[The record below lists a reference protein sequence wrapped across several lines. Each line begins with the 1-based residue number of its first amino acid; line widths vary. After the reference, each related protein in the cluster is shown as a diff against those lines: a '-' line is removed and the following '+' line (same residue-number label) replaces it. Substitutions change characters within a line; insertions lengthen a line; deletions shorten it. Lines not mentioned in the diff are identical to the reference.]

1 MSRVGLKPIPI
12 PAGVTVRLGDAQVQ
26 VAGPKGSL
34 VRAIHPN
41 IQVRQEA
48 GRVIVSRMSDDRFD
62 RSLHGLARN
71 EIQNM
76 VTGVTRGYEKTLEI
90 NGVGFRA
97 VLEGTALVMNLGFSN
112 PVRFP
117 LPEGVSA
124 TIEKQT
130 VAQQTVLILK
140 GIDRQ
145 KVGQAAAEIRR
156 LKPPEPYKGKGIK
169 YREERIIRKEGK
181 SGKTAGK

>member
-1 MSRVGLKPIPI
+1 MSRVGLKAIPI
-12 PAGVTVRLGDAQVQ
+12 PAGVTVQLGASQVQ
-26 VAGPKGSL
+26 VAGPKGKLSW
-34 VRAIHPN
+34 AIHPK

-48 GRVIVSRMSDDRFD
+48 GTVVVSRASDDRLD
-62 RSLHGLARN
+62 RSLHGLTRN

-76 VTGVTRGYEKTLEI
+76 VLGVTTGYEKILDIT
-90 NGVGFRA
+90 GVGYRA
-97 VLEGTALVMNLGFSN
+97 ALDGTTLVLSLGFSN

-117 LPEGVSA
+117 LPDGVSA
-124 TIEKQT
+124 TLEKQT
-130 VAQQTVLILK
+130 TVILK

-145 KVGQAAAEIRR
+145 KVGQVAAEIRG

-169 YREERIIRKEGK
+169 YRNERIIRKEGK

>member
-1 MSRVGLKPIPI
+1 VGLKPIPI

-26 VAGPKGSL
+26 VTGPKGSL
-34 VRAIHPN
+34 VRAIHPR
-41 IQVRQEA
+41 IQVQHERETI
-48 GRVIVSRMSDDRFD
+48 VVSRRSDDRLD
-62 RSLHGLARN
+62 RSLHGLTRS

-76 VTGVTRGYEKTLEI
+76 VSGVTWGYEKTLEI

-97 VLEGTALVMNLGFSN
+97 ALEGTTLVMSLGFSH

-124 TIEKQT
+124 TVEKQT
-130 VAQQTVLILK
+130 VVILK

-145 KVGQAAAEIRR
+145 KVGQVAAEIRG

-181 SGKTAGK
+181 SGKTSGK

>member
-1 MSRVGLKPIPI
+1 MSRIGLKAIPI
-12 PAGVTVRLGDAQVQ
+12 PAGVTVHVAGSQVK
-26 VAGPKGSL
+26 VSGPKGNL
-34 VRAIHPN
+34 NWAIHPK

-48 GRVIVSRMSDDRFD
+48 GTVVVSRASDDRFD
-62 RSLHGLARN
+62 RSLHGLTRN

-76 VTGVTRGYEKTLEI
+76 VAGVTQGYEKTLDI
-90 NGVGFRA
+90 TGVGFRA
-97 VLEGTALVMNLGFSN
+97 ALDGTTLVMSLGFSN

-117 LPEGVSA
+117 LPDGVSA

-130 VAQQTVLILK
+130 VVILK

-145 KVGQAAAEIRR
+145 KVGQVAAEIRG

-169 YREERIIRKEGK
+169 YRNERIIRKEGK

>member
-1 MSRVGLKPIPI
+1 MSRVGLKAVPI
-12 PAGVTVRLGDAQVQ
+12 PAGVTVKLVGAQVH

-34 VRAIHPN
+34 TRAIHPN

-48 GRVIVSRMSDDRFD
+48 GAVVVSRASDDRLD
-62 RSLHGLARN
+62 RSLHGLTRN

-76 VTGVTRGYEKTLEI
+76 VSGVTQGYERTLDI
-90 NGVGFRA
+90 SGVGFRA
-97 VLEGTALVMNLGFSN
+97 ALEGTTLVMSLGFSN

-130 VAQQTVLILK
+130 VVILK
-140 GIDRQ
+140 GIDRR
-145 KVGQAAAEIRR
+145 KVGQVAAEIRG

-169 YREERIIRKEGK
+169 YREERITRKEGK